1 LTRRDAAIRFNPVI
15 ESIVSFLYYPI
26 VATLL
31 LALLIR
37 RPGSERK
44 RMAVLGWAGL
54 LLALRASAWLFE
66 RLRIPATLLV
76 VPVAAAAVIAFSMRG
91 FLVPFRLRCAG
102 CGERLALARVLT
114 DGANLCARCADA
126 RAREN
131 TP

>member
-1 LTRRDAAIRFNPVI
+1 MTGRAAAIRFRAVI
-15 ESIVSFLYYPI
+15 ESTVSLLYYPI

-31 LALLIR
+31 LALFIR

-44 RMAVLGWAGL
+44 RMAVLGWTGL
-54 LLALRASAWLFE
+54 LLALRASAWLFA
-66 RLRIPATLLV
+66 RLRIPAALLV
-76 VPVAAAAVIAFSMRG
+76 VPLAAAAVIAWSMRG

-102 CGERLALARVLT
+102 CGERLSPARVLT

-131 TP
+131 TR